1 MTVQLKI
8 KCDMTRQRVRFA
20 PVSPFVLFSRVS
32 ESKSFGKRIDLS
44 VANKAM
50 SYSGN
55 DDTAGAPRHS
65 QRGAQNNRQHMF
77 LEVCSLWTIICVT
90 RSQPCGWR
98 CGNMTRAAFELGPP
112 PHEAARR
119 LAFEGRQWS
128 DDDPSPPA
136 PCCVTHGAD
145 LSTSLTSKS

>member
-8 KCDMTRQRVRFA
+8 KCDMMRQRVRFA
-20 PVSPFVLFSRVS
+20 PVSPFVLFSRVN

-44 VANKAM
+44 VADKAM

-65 QRGAQNNRQHMF
+65 QRVAQNNRQHMF
-77 LEVCSLWTIICVT
+77 LEVCSLWTIISVT

-98 CGNMTRAAFELGPP
+98 CGNMTRAAFELGPRTRQP
-112 PHEAARR
+112 DGWRSKGDSGVTMIPRPQLPAA
-119 LAFEGRQWS
+119 
-128 DDDPSPPA
+128 
-136 PCCVTHGAD
+136 
-145 LSTSLTSKS
+145 